1 MDTRIVRRR
10 FWIEAFCAL
19 AGAALFVLTLFSRE
33 WIELAFGV
41 DPDGGSGALEI
52 GIAIALLAGAAL
64 SAALARHEWHLA
76 EARR

>member
-19 AGAALFVLTLFSRE
+19 VGAALFVLTLFSRE

-64 SAALARHEWHLA
+64 SAALARHEWRLA